1 MIMTKAMDILNNPY
15 LNKGTAFTENE
26 RQRLGLVGSLPAKV
40 QTLQEQADQTYAQ
53 FKTKPAGLPQRQFLM
68 EIFNTNRTLFFYL
81 MGQHIV
87 EFMPIVYDPVI
98 ADSIENYSDIFVQPQ
113 QAAFLSVDH
122 IDQVEKGLKNAADG
136 RDIRLIVVTDGEG
149 ILGIGDWGVNGTDI
163 SVGKLMVYTAAAGI
177 DPSQVLAVSLDAGT
191 NNQQLLADPS
201 YLGEKHQR
209 VTGDPYYQLVDAFVQ
224 AARKLFPQALLHFE
238 DFGRDN
244 ATVILNKYKDDMP
257 VFNDDVQGTGIIA
270 LAGVLGALNISKEK
284 LADQKFLTFGAGTAG
299 MGIAKMLYDEM
310 VRQGVEPSEAK
321 KHFYLVDVQGLLFDD
336 TEELTPEQ
344 QQFTRS
350 RNEFA
355 NADELTDLL
364 NVVKTVQPTVMIGT
378 SKQPGAFTEEVVK
391 EMAAH
396 TDRPIIFPISNP
408 TKLIEAMPADL
419 LKWTDGR
426 VLTATGIPVDD
437 VEYKDTTYTIGQA
450 NNALVYPGVGF
461 GAIAVH
467 AKIVNEQMLAAAAH
481 ALGGIVDPDQPGA
494 TVLPPVEKLEEFST
508 KVAEV
513 VAQSAIDQGLA
524 GDGITDA
531 KQAVADL
538 KWVPRY

>member
-1 MIMTKAMDILNNPY
+1 MTKAMDILNNPY
-15 LNKGTAFTENE
+15 LNKGTAFTDNE
-26 RQRLGLVGSLPAKV
+26 RQQLGLVGSLPAKV

-98 ADSIENYSDIFVQPQ
+98 ADAIENYSNIFVQPQ

-122 IDQVEKGLKNAADG
+122 IDQVEERLKNAADG

-191 NNQQLLADPS
+191 NNQQLLDNPL
-201 YLGEKHQR
+201 YLGEKHHR
-209 VTGDPYYQLVDAFVQ
+209 VTGDKYYQLVDAFVQ
-224 AARKLFPQALLHFE
+224 ASRQLFPKALLHFE

-310 VRQGVEPSEAK
+310 VRQGVEPAEAK
-321 KHFYLVDVQGLLFDD
+321 KHFYLVDIQGLLFDD
-336 TEELTPEQ
+336 TEGLTPEQ

-350 RNEFA
+350 RSEFS

-364 NVVKTVQPTVMIGT
+364 STVKAVHPTVMIGT
-378 SKQPGAFTEEVVK
+378 SKQPGAFSEAVVK

-396 TDRPIIFPISNP
+396 TDQPIIFPISNP

-437 VEYKDTTYTIGQA
+437 VDYQGTTYTIGQA

-461 GAIAVH
+461 GAIAAH
-467 AKIVNEQMLAAAAH
+467 AKVVNDKMLAAAAH

-494 TVLPPVEKLEEFST
+494 AVLPPVAQLEEFST
-508 KVAEV
+508 RVAEV